1 MRDSRW
7 RLVLAFALAV
17 GLTVT
22 ACSGDGEGDEPT
34 TAADDGDGGTSN
46 PEPACLSGIEPPG
59 GVDPERPAV
68 ALKIENSPAARPQSG
83 LENADV
89 VFEERVEGGITRFL
103 AIFHC
108 RDSAHA
114 GPVRSGRF
122 DDPKI
127 AKPFTSLLVAS
138 GSNAIVEREMRR
150 QKLHYFNE
158 RTVPNGALFRD
169 PPGSVDIH
177 TLFADTK
184 KMRRLATEKKVKAP
198 SQSIFEFGD
207 LEGQGKRARVVT
219 INFTQSNPIEY
230 RWRGNAWKRS
240 EGGTRFVSASGKQ
253 ISVANV
259 LVQVVRVD
267 NSNTIVDS
275 AGFPSPDIHL
285 EGTRGKAVLFR
296 DGKAIRATWKM
307 GKVGDPPIYRTASG
321 DKLLFARGP
330 IWVELVPSKAGE
342 VKGSFDFN

>member
-1 MRDSRW
+1 MRDRRW
-7 RLVLAFALAV
+7 RFVLVCALAV

-22 ACSGDGEGDEPT
+22 ACSGDGQGDES
-34 TAADDGDGGTSN
+34 TATEDESDGASK
-46 PEPACLSGIEPPG
+46 PEATCLSGIEPPS

-83 LENADV
+83 LEEADV

-108 RDSAHA
+108 GDAAHA

-138 GSNAIVEREMRR
+138 GANSIVEREMRHQR
-150 QKLHYFNE
+150 IKYFDE
-158 RTVPNGALFRD
+158 QSVPNGALFRD
-169 PPGSVDIH
+169 PPGSLDIH
-177 TLFADTK
+177 SLFADTRK
-184 KMRRLATEKKVKAP
+184 LRKLAVKNKVNP
-198 SQSIFEFGD
+198 PNQSVFEFGD
-207 LEGQGKRARVVT
+207 IEGRAKRARVVT
-219 INFTQSNPIEY
+219 VNFTESNPIEY
-230 RWRGNAWKRS
+230 RWKGDAWKRS
-240 EGGTRFVSASGKQ
+240 EGGTPFVSATGKR

-259 LVQVVRVD
+259 FVQVVRVD
-267 NSNTIVDS
+267 NSDKIVDS
-275 AGFPSPDIHL
+275 AGFPSPDIRL
-285 EGTRGKAVLFR
+285 EKTRGKAVLFR
-296 DGKAIRATWKM
+296 DGKAIRAKWKM

-321 DKLLFARGP
+321 DKLLFARGS

-342 VKGSFDFN
+342 VKGSFDFR